1 VLAFLLTTVASA
13 NGQNSK
19 SDTLFATGEID
30 SLVARLRY
38 RMDAIEADGRAT
50 FTSLADSLA
59 SERTRREAERSRK
72 LRVVVSLF
80 ERQLFVMLGEDTLL
94 AAPAAVA
101 SGMTLD
107 YAGRSWTFRTPRGV
121 HRVLR
126 KSVDPVWRPPDW
138 LYAEVALEH
147 GLELRRLDRNQPV
160 RLPNGDI
167 LTVRDSLVGV
177 VPAGTSDFVPLP
189 TDEHIV
195 FDGFLY
201 IPPLGTTNRRVTG
214 ELGSFALDL
223 GDGYLIHGT
232 PDPSSIGR
240 AITHGCIRLSDEDIA
255 WLYRFVP
262 EGAPVYI
269 Y

>member
-1 VLAFLLTTVASA
+1 MLSLCAFASA
-13 NGQNSK
+13 SGQNEK
-19 SDTLFATGEID
+19 PDTLFAAGEID
-30 SLVARLRY
+30 SLVSRLRL
-38 RMDAIEADGRAT
+38 RMDALAADNRAT
-50 FTSLADSLA
+50 FASRADSLA

-72 LRVVVSLF
+72 LRVIVSLF

-107 YAGRSWTFRTPRGV
+107 YGGRSWTFRTPRGV

-126 KSVDPVWRPPDW
+126 KAVDPVWQPPDW

-147 GLELRRLDRNQPV
+147 GLELARLDRSQPV
-160 RLPNGDI
+160 RLPNGDL
-167 LTVRDSLVGV
+167 LTVRDSLVGLLT
-177 VPAGTSDFVPLP
+177 AGSDEFAPLP
-189 TDEHIV
+189 SDEHIV
-195 FDGFLY
+195 FGATLY
-201 IPPLGTTNRRVTG
+201 IPPLGTTNRRVVG

-232 PDPSSIGR
+232 PDESSIGR
-240 AITHGCIRLSDEDIA
+240 AVTHGCLRLSDEDIA
-255 WLYRFVP
+255 WLYRFIP